1 MISKISR
8 ILRRPKPDLERLAAS
23 GTVTVGKHTYGNPTV
38 RVFEHD
44 DTKLF
49 IGSYTSI
56 AHEVQFLLGGNHPT
70 DRVTT
75 FPLRIRLGL
84 EGAGSDGYPSSPGN
98 INVGSDV
105 WIGARTLVL
114 AGVNIGDGA
123 VIGAGSLVSRDVPP
137 YAICVGQPARPV
149 RYRIPQD
156 LIGPMLSIKWWEWD
170 DATVE
175 GLAPELS
182 STDVEG
188 FIKRFGTLPGER

>member
-1 MISKISR
+1 M
-8 ILRRPKPDLERLAAS
+8 
-23 GTVTVGKHTYGNPTV
+23 GKHTYGNPSV

-44 DTKLF
+44 DTKLS
-49 IGSYTSI
+49 IGAYTSI

-137 YAICVGQPARPV
+137 YSICVGQPARPV
-149 RYRIPQD
+149 KFRIPQE

-175 GLAPELS
+175 RLASELS
-182 STDVEG
+182 GTDVEG
-188 FIKRFGTLPGER
+188 FVKKFGKLPAKP

>member
-1 MISKISR
+1 MFRISR
-8 ILRRPKPDLERLAAS
+8 ILRRPKPDLERLAIA
-23 GTVTVGKHTYGNPTV
+23 GTVTVGKHTYGNPSV

-44 DTKLF
+44 ETKLS

-84 EGAGSDGYPSSPGN
+84 EGAGSDGYPTSSGN
-98 INVGSDV
+98 ISVGSDV
-105 WIGARTLVL
+105 WIGAQTLVL

-137 YAICVGQPARPV
+137 YSVCVGRPARLV
-149 RYRIPQD
+149 RYRIPKE
-156 LIGPMLSIKWWEWD
+156 LIGPMLDIKWWEWD
-170 DATVE
+170 DSTVKR
-175 GLAPELS
+175 LASELS
-182 STDVEG
+182 SPDVEG
-188 FIKRFGTLPGER
+188 FVKRFGQLPA